1 MTSRSLF
8 DEPARETRPAADTP
22 LAERMRPRSFDEL
35 VGQDELV
42 GRGRP
47 LRQAIERDTL
57 RSIILWGPP
66 GSGKTTLARLIAD
79 VTTSKFVAFSAVL
92 SGIKEIR
99 GVLAGAEA
107 ARAHG
112 GRRTILFVDEIHRFN
127 KAQQDAFLP
136 RVEAGDIVLVGATT
150 ENPSF
155 EVNAA
160 LLSRSQVYVLKPLAH
175 EAVGTLLARALA
187 DAERGLGGDA
197 LRADPDAL
205 VAIARHA
212 NGDARVA
219 LNLLELG
226 AAAALARAA
235 ESGTAGGP
243 RAAENG
249 TTAGPRLTL
258 ELASDA
264 MQRRALLYDK
274 TGEEHFNLISALH
287 KSMRNSDPDA
297 AVYWLARMVEAG
309 EDPLYIARRIVR
321 FASEDVGNADPQALA
336 VAVAAKDAVHFIG
349 MPEGNTALAQA
360 AVYLATAPKSNA
372 VYRAYGQ
379 AAADAHR
386 EAADP
391 VPLHLRNAPTRLMKD
406 LDYGR
411 GYRYAHDE
419 PEAVAAMGCL
429 PPSGRRPPLLRAD
442 RPRLRERDRPPP
454 RGLAAHQDRAPR
466 RGGRRR
472 TRHQGPADR
481 TRRVSPAGRRGG
493 RLNHA
498 RHPLLRRP
506 RTPVAGDGR
515 APRINPHRRP
525 HGPQPPHLR
534 VRGRGLPG
542 GTLHR
547 EAHSRVAG
555 DPVTAPP
562 GWGSRTIL
570 PL

>member
-1 MTSRSLF
+1 MTSPSLF
-8 DEPARETRPAADTP
+8 DEPARETRAAADTP
-22 LAERMRPRSFDEL
+22 LAERMRPRRFDEL

-66 GSGKTTLARLIAD
+66 GSVKTTLARLIAD

-160 LLSRSQVYVLKPLAH
+160 LLSRSQVYVLKPLSR
-175 EAVGTLLARALA
+175 EAVGALLARALA
-187 DAERGLGGDA
+187 DADRGLGGEGVQADSDA
-197 LRADPDAL
+197 LA
-205 VAIARHA
+205 AIARHA

-235 ESGTAGGP
+235 EGG
-243 RAAENG
+243 ADGGA
-249 TTAGPRLTL
+249 RLTL
-258 ELASDA
+258 ALASDA

-274 TGEEHFNLISALH
+274 GGEEHFNLISALH

-309 EDPLYIARRIVR
+309 EDPLYVARRLVR

-336 VAVAAKDAVHFIG
+336 VVVAAKEAVHFIG

-406 LDYGR
+406 LDYGK

-419 PEAVAAMGCL
+419 PEAVAAMSCL
-429 PPSGRRPPLLRAD
+429 PPS
-442 RPRLRERDRPPP
+442 
-454 RGLAAHQDRAPR
+454 
-466 RGGRRR
+466 
-472 TRHQGPADR
+472 
-481 TRRVSPAGRRGG
+481 VAGRRYYAPTARGFEKEIGRRLAAWRRIKAERRAATGADAAAGPAAKAEAAEPAASPPPAGG
-493 RLNHA
+493 EE
-498 RHPLLRRP
+498 
-506 RTPVAGDGR
+506 D
-515 APRINPHRRP
+515 
-525 HGPQPPHLR
+525 
-534 VRGRGLPG
+534 
-542 GTLHR
+542 
-547 EAHSRVAG
+547 
-555 DPVTAPP
+555 
-562 GWGSRTIL
+562 
-570 PL
+570 